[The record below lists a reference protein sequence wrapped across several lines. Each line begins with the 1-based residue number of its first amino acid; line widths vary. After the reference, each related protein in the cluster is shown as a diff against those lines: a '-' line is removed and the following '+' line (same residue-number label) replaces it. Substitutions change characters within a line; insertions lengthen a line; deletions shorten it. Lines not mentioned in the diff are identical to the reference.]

1 MKIYRLTSLYPGS
14 PEIGYTLNGM
24 CNEFYT
30 IKPNLFPQLWECFDS
45 EKTVKSKDNVLLH
58 IGDKYYRVDGF
69 KIRESII
76 TEQSLV
82 SDSYEIVFFSK
93 EKAYEKRN
101 ENINIKIENETIVG
115 EDITLYGVCVAPKSW
130 DYGIS
135 TSIKLCERP
144 GSENWRW
151 FRTEEERS
159 DYYNN
164 NKPIY
169 SSKMVD
175 DILVGIKKNII
186 DLCKLDGNGNS
197 ITRREFDF
205 ISLINDIRSDVLK
218 QKNI

>member
-24 CNEFYT
+24 CNEYHT

-58 IGDKYYRVDGF
+58 IGDKYYRVDGL
-69 KIRESII
+69 KVRESII
-76 TEQSLV
+76 NEQSLV

-93 EKAYEKRN
+93 EKACEKRN

-151 FRTEEERS
+151 FRTQEERS
-159 DYYNN
+159 DYCID

-169 SSKMVD
+169 SRKTVYDILLDIKSNMVNLCKMDGKGNSMTYRELEYLDFINKMMD
-175 DILVGIKKNII
+175 DIKN
-186 DLCKLDGNGNS
+186 
-197 ITRREFDF
+197 
-205 ISLINDIRSDVLK
+205 V
-218 QKNI
+218 